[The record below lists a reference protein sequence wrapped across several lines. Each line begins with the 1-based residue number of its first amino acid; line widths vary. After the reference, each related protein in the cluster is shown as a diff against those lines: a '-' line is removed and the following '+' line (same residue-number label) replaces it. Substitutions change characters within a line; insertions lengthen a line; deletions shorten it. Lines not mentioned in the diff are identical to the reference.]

1 MADAKKTEEAA
12 PPVLVGVEDGVATI
26 TLNRPDRLNAF
37 AGTMRDDLA
46 DALHALAERDDVRV
60 VVITGQGRG
69 FSTGAD
75 LEVTSALVER
85 GDDEAFA
92 ALVDAGMRVIRRL
105 RQMPQPVV
113 AAVNGPAAGAGAALA
128 LACDFRVA
136 SDRASIGVTFNRIG
150 LHPDWGATYFLPRL
164 VGPGRAAELIL
175 SGRMVEAEEA
185 GRIGLFERV
194 VPQDRFADEVRTLAA
209 ELAAKPPLAVR
220 LARETL
226 ARSLVTG
233 DLDNIMAA
241 EGHAQMRCFRSA
253 DAREG
258 IAAFREK
265 RPASFTGE

>member
-1 MADAKKTEEAA
+1 MAKRKEAA
-12 PPVLVGVEDGVATI
+12 SAPEPSVLVRVEDAVATV

-46 DALHALAERDDVRV
+46 NALHALGQRGDVRV
-60 VVITGQGRG
+60 VVITGAGRG

-75 LEVTSALVER
+75 LETTSALVER
-85 GDDEAFA
+85 GDDQAFA
-92 ALVDAGMRVIRRL
+92 ALVDAGMRVVRTL
-105 RQMPQPVV
+105 RALPQPTV
-113 AAVNGPAAGAGAALA
+113 AAVNGPAAGAGASLA
-128 LACDFRVA
+128 LACDFRIA
-136 SDRASIGVTFNRIG
+136 SEKASLGVTFNRIG
-150 LHPDWGATYFLPRL
+150 LHPDWGAAWFLPRL
-164 VGPGRAAELIL
+164 VGPGRAAELVL

-194 VPQDRFADEVRTLAA
+194 VAAERFDDEVRALAA
-209 ELAAKPPLAVR
+209 ELAAKPPLAIR

-226 ARSLVTG
+226 ARSLSS
-233 DLDNIMAA
+233 DLDTILAA

-265 RPASFTGE
+265 RTAVFTGE